1 MIRPSFSSNIDN
13 GLAFIQEVGM
23 RLAGANNEFP
33 IFFPEQQ
40 TLLRDMVSEN

>member
-1 MIRPSFSSNIDN
+1 MIRPSFSSNFDN

-23 RLAGANNEFP
+23 RLAGNNEFP

-40 TLLRDMVSEN
+40 TLLRDTVSEN